1 MAKKYFVLDTS
12 VLLHDPSA
20 LTAFADNEVVL
31 PFKVIEE
38 LDKFKK
44 GSDDVGEHARQ
55 VIRFL
60 DRMRLKGRLVDG
72 VRVEETGGSI
82 RIVMDD

>member
-12 VLLHDPSA
+12 VLLYDPAAVTS
-20 LTAFADNEVVL
+20 FADNQVVL
-31 PFKVIEE
+31 PFQVIEE

-44 GSDDVGEHARQ
+44 GSDDIGQHARM

-60 DRMRLKGRLVDG
+60 DRLREKGHLVDG
-72 VRVEETGGSI
+72 VPV
-82 RIVMDD
+82 